1 MAFSLKDNF
10 KKIQWVPTFLLH
22 LMRAFSAGLIWCLV
36 MMFTGARGTVSP
48 FSILLTFPIIYFTFV
63 PMILVISKIM
73 SIFIDVLGEG
83 FYAMV
88 SFFFALLIIVGDPL
102 LFVLNKLKPGILP
115 VEKFNIVNFSMM
127 LFILDPIKV

>member
-1 MAFSLKDNF
+1 MAFSLKNNF
-10 KKIQWVPTFLLH
+10 KKIQWGPTFLLH

-36 MMFTGARGTVSP
+36 MMLTGARGTVPPLSL
-48 FSILLTFPIIYFTFV
+48 LLTFPIIYFTFV

-102 LFVLNKLKPGILP
+102 LFVVNRLKPGILP
-115 VEKFNIVNFSMM
+115 AAKFNIVNFS
-127 LFILDPIKV
+127 